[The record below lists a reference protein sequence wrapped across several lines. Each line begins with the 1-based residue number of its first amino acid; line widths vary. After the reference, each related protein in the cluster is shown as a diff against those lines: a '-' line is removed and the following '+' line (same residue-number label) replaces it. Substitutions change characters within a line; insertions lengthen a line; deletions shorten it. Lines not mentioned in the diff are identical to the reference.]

1 MAALLAAFLLAAF
14 LAAGADSHGI
24 RATLPTALIIDTDMG
39 GGGCRDV
46 DDTIAVCLANALA
59 DNGEAQLLAVVHDT
73 LPAQTAGVT
82 SALLGYYGRD
92 ADVPIGAYK
101 GTALTDHAALPYVA
115 EVVRTFAPRI
125 VNTSQV
131 PDALE
136 VYRAALASQPD
147 ASVAIASI
155 GLLVN
160 LARLLR
166 SAPDRHSSLNGT
178 DLVAAKVSRLVV
190 MGGAYPGVQGSTS
203 CECNFCA
210 VYNGGGDH
218 SAAAA
223 SAAFVVAHWPHSV
236 PVIYSGLEVGLRVQT
251 GGVLS
256 RCAPASSPCR
266 LALTSFAGGPGKG
279 RFSWDPITTLVAVRG
294 VEAVKG
300 LGRCRGC
307 DGTCRV
313 DSVTGANWWQR
324 GPPSNQTYLVL
335 EEAGAVAEAIDELIC
350 QAPRGRGTGAEA
362 GATPPGARGGIRGAS
377 RRQATENR
385 IGGRIRSV

>member
-1 MAALLAAFLLAAF
+1 
-14 LAAGADSHGI
+14 
-24 RATLPTALIIDTDMG
+24 LPTALIIDTDMS

-46 DDTIAVCLANALA
+46 DDTLAVCLANALA
-59 DNGEAQLLAVVHDT
+59 DSGEAELLAVVHDT

-101 GTALTDHAALPYVA
+101 GTAETDRTALPYVA
-115 EVVRTFAPRI
+115 EVVRTFSPRI

-131 PDALE
+131 PDAVE

-166 SAPDRHSSLNGT
+166 STPDRHSSLDGT

-190 MGGAYPGVQGSTS
+190 MGGAYPGIQGGTD

-210 VYNGGGDH
+210 MYNGGGDH
-218 SAAAA
+218 AAAA
-223 SAAFVVAHWPHSV
+223 AATAFVVAGWPRSV
-236 PVIYSGLEVGLRVQT
+236 PVIYSGLEVGLQVQT
-251 GGVLS
+251 GGGLS
-256 RCAPASSPCR
+256 RCAPASNPCR
-266 LALTSFAGGPGKG
+266 VALTSFMGGPGKG
-279 RFSWDPITTLVAVRG
+279 RYSWDPITTLVAVRG
-294 VEAVKG
+294 VEAAPG
-300 LGRCRGC
+300 LRRCHGC
-307 DGTCRV
+307 DGANRV
-313 DSVTGANWWQR
+313 DPVTGANWWER

-335 EEAGAVAEAIDELIC
+335 EDAKAVAQTIDELIC
-350 QAPRGRGTGAEA
+350 RAPHRLGTGAVARVA
-362 GATPPGARGGIRGAS
+362 GPPAEMKRS
-377 RRQATENR
+377 FNR
-385 IGGRIRSV
+385 ALYRH